1 MKILVISV
9 GTGVRAAK
17 SAVEGLAD
25 ALAFSIRHHN
35 PDLTVFVATQESQQ
49 STLPLI
55 IEKAKPKQHEVIIL
69 EDPDNIKAI
78 YETLQPKISQLKEK
92 SDILAI
98 DYTSGT
104 KAMTAALAILAAL
117 YEANILSYITGVRK
131 NGIVQPGTEQ
141 IQPIHPY
148 FISAEQKLK
157 TAIRFFNQ
165 AQYRTAAAI
174 LREIAKIKDPKINAK
189 ITPILNLAEAYDL
202 WDKFQH
208 EKAFQKLKRIK
219 MEELNKN
226 KQFLGE
232 LTSRIK
238 QNKQPEPHLIADLI
252 NNSKRRAQKESK
264 YDDAVAR
271 LYRTIE
277 LIVQYQLKTKYGIE
291 PASCPRSML
300 PPTLI
305 EKWKVPPE
313 IEKLKLALQKDY
325 ELLEAMGDELGAKYH
340 QDKSLQDL
348 LTKRNTSILAHGL
361 APVTKEAWQ
370 KLYRK
375 TLEYAETAIKNIKN
389 LTIMAEHIKLKE

>member
-1 MKILVISV
+1 MKVLVISV

-165 AQYRTAAAI
+165 AQYRTAATI
-174 LREIAKIKDPKINAK
+174 LREIARIKDPKINAK
-189 ITPILNLAEAYDL
+189 ISPILNLAEAYDL

-226 KQFLGE
+226 KRFLGE

-277 LIVQYQLKTKYGIE
+277 LIAQYQLKTKYGIE

-305 EKWKVPPE
+305 EKWKVTPE

-325 ELLEAMGDELGAKYH
+325 ELLEAMGDKLGAKYH
-340 QDKSLQDL
+340 QDKSLQVL

-375 TLEYAETAIKNIKN
+375 TLEYAETAIKNIKS

>member
-1 MKILVISV
+1 MKVLVISV

-35 PDLTVFVATQESQQ
+35 PDLTVFVVTQESQQ

-277 LIVQYQLKTKYGIE
+277 LIAQYQLKTKYGIE

-361 APVTKEAWQ
+361 SPVTREAWQ

-375 TLEYAETAIKNIKN
+375 TLEYAETAIKNIKS